1 MQVLTFVPRDYFGSN
16 TYVLISD
23 SEAAVI
29 DPSVEY
35 DKIKS
40 ELGDKVKVKYIILTH
55 AHFDHM
61 LKIDSWVNN
70 TDAEVIVGRGDRLGL
85 TDGNLNC
92 YRTFFGDDKGY
103 YGAYTTVSEGDT
115 LQIGSTVLSVIET
128 PGHTQGSI
136 SLFSGDCLFVGD
148 LLFAGGGIGRT
159 DLPGGDYVKL
169 AMSIRKILKLP
180 VGTMIYSGH
189 GKAHELK

>member
-35 DKIKS
+35 DKVKNA
-40 ELGDKVKVKYIILTH
+40 LGDNITVKYIILTH

-61 LKIDSWVNN
+61 LEIDSWVNN
-70 TDAEVIVGRGDRLGL
+70 TDAKVIVGRADRLGL
-85 TDGNLNC
+85 TDSNLNC
-92 YRTFFGDDKGY
+92 YKTFLGVDKGY
-103 YGAYTTVSEGDT
+103 YGPYTTVSEGDT
-115 LQIGSTVLSVIET
+115 VKIGSDVLSVIET

-136 SLFSGDCLFVGD
+136 SLYSENCLFVGD
-148 LLFAGGGIGRT
+148 LIFAGGGIGRT
-159 DLPGGDYVKL
+159 DLPGSDYVSL
-169 AMSIRKILKLP
+169 AMSIRKISKLP